1 MLACEKHKIKHLV
14 VYVWHRVCV
23 LLAIEKKRITTTTPI
38 EKKKKW
44 IFASLCGSVIEWKK
58 GWSRISIYKSSS
70 YRIARIYIY
79 IYIYQGRTASTCIKE
94 QLEAKEKAKRV
105 KVNLNKRYILEN
117 NY

>member
-1 MLACEKHKIKHLV
+1 MASCMYV
-14 VYVWHRVCV
+14 VSNR
-23 LLAIEKKRITTTTPI
+23 KKENNNNVDR
-38 EKKKKW
+38 EEKKW
-44 IFASLCGSVIEWKK
+44 IFASLCGSAIEWKK

-70 YRIARIYIY
+70 YRIAR

-117 NY
+117 NYSIMLKGKQLRVNQIDTCA